1 LTSFY
6 RFDPDGI
13 LFLMLSRAGCRVCIF
28 LLVSSILFPPFPH
41 RAKAQ
46 SSEGADNQPVQVAM
60 RNVTYHFTDHIAVHI
75 VQLLG
80 SLTPTKPD
88 ALVVLD
94 NSSSYTLNLAA
105 AEIAL
110 GCNSLAQVLNENLF
124 SASKAPIKQLTIEA
138 RNNQLVIKGKL
149 HRKGDV
155 PFETTGTLL
164 VEGDGRVR
172 LHTEHLKAAHLPVK
186 GLMDLLGID
195 VARMINTKKVP
206 GVSADKDDLILNPE
220 QIFPPPQIRGR
231 ITAIWIQGNEIVQ
244 VFGTLSSNSVPK
256 EPGNYMEYRHGDLG
270 FGKLTMK
277 DADLILIDM
286 DPRDPFDFYLDHYK
300 EQLVA
305 GYAKTTPELGL
316 RVYARDYN
324 KLHRQPASGSPS
336 K

>member
-1 LTSFY
+1 MT
-6 RFDPDGI
+6 
-13 LFLMLSRAGCRVCIF
+13 MRAAQRVWVL
-28 LLVSSILFPPFPH
+28 LLVSTTLFPALPQG
-41 RAKAQ
+41 ADAQ
-46 SSEGADNQPVQVAM
+46 SSEAADNHTVQIAM
-60 RNVTYHFTDHIAVHI
+60 KNVTYHFTDQIAVHI
-75 VQLLG
+75 AQLQG
-80 SLTPTKPD
+80 YLTPSKPE
-88 ALVVLD
+88 ALIVLD
-94 NSSSYTLNLAA
+94 DSSSYTLNLAS

-110 GCNSLAQVLNENLF
+110 GCNSLAQILNENLF
-124 SASKAPIKQLTIEA
+124 SAANAPIKQVTIEA
-138 RNNQLVIKGKL
+138 KNDQLIIKGKL
-149 HRKGDV
+149 HQKGDV
-155 PFETTGTLL
+155 PFESTGTLL
-164 VEGDGRVR
+164 VEGDGRIR

-195 VARMINTKKVP
+195 MARMINTKKIP

-231 ITAIWIQGNEIVQ
+231 ITAIRIQGDEIVQ
-244 VFGTLSSNSVPK
+244 VFGSLKASNFAAKQS
-256 EPGNYMEYRHGDLG
+256 GNYMEYRHGDLG

-324 KLHRQPASGSPS
+324 KLHHQPASTSLN